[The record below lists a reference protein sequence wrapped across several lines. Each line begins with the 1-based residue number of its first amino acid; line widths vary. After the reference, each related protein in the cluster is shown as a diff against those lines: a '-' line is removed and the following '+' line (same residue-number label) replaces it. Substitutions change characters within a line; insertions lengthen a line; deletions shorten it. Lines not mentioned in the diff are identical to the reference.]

1 VVAFDWLGFGFSD
14 KPQPKY
20 GFNYTTAEYAA
31 ELGFLEDAI
40 GLKDFTLVVQGF
52 FVPAALQYAKANEA
66 RVNQLILINPPVKEQ
81 HAKLPSS
88 LAAFST
94 FLLGDVFAQD
104 PLKASDKPLTEC
116 GPYQLDEEDA
126 MVYRRPYL
134 TSGASGFALTAISQ
148 ALKSELQVGIC
159 ALLCMWSMLSYLR

>member
-1 VVAFDWLGFGFSD
+1 VALG
-14 KPQPKY
+14 
-20 GFNYTTAEYAA
+20 
-31 ELGFLEDAI
+31 LLVDAL

-94 FLLGDVFAQD
+94 FLLGDIFAQD

>member
-1 VVAFDWLGFGFSD
+1 V
-14 KPQPKY
+14 
-20 GFNYTTAEYAA
+20 
-31 ELGFLEDAI
+31 DAL

-94 FLLGDVFAQD
+94 FLLGDVFAQ
-104 PLKASDKPLTEC
+104 
-116 GPYQLDEEDA
+116 
-126 MVYRRPYL
+126 V
-134 TSGASGFALTAISQ
+134 
-148 ALKSELQVGIC
+148 
-159 ALLCMWSMLSYLR
+159 